1 MSEPMAQP
9 GAKRKK
15 TSKLSSSRR
24 TVMKLRTLVSVAASL
39 LVLGGAVLVSQ
50 KVQAQDIDFGQIS
63 KFESLGTGTLHVG
76 SPPKTIIDDDAR
88 HMVILTIYESDADTK
103 VYWKPLDA
111 SDIRTTVMPG
121 RGVET
126 FKTAGL
132 FKLEAVGDPHHRVK
146 YGYVS
151 LHLKSE

>member
-1 MSEPMAQP
+1 
-9 GAKRKK
+9 
-15 TSKLSSSRR
+15 
-24 TVMKLRTLVSVAASL
+24 MKLRILVGVAAIL
-39 LVLGGAVLVSQ
+39 LVLGGVVPVSQ
-50 KVQAQDIDFGQIS
+50 NVHAQDIDFGQIN

-111 SDIRTTVMPG
+111 DVVKTTALPG
-121 RGVET
+121 EGIET

-132 FKLEAVGDPHHRVK
+132 FKLEALGDAHHRVK
-146 YGYVS
+146 YGYVL
-151 LHLKSE
+151 LHLKAQ

>member
-1 MSEPMAQP
+1 
-9 GAKRKK
+9 
-15 TSKLSSSRR
+15 
-24 TVMKLRTLVSVAASL
+24 MKLRTLVSVAGSL
-39 LVLGGAVLVSQ
+39 LVLGGVVLASRS
-50 KVQAQDIDFGQIS
+50 VQAEDIDFGQIN
-63 KFESLGTGTLHVG
+63 KFESLGTGTLRVG

-111 SDIRTTVMPG
+111 SDVRTTVMPG

-132 FKLEAVGDPHHRVK
+132 FKLEALGDAHHRVK
-146 YGYVS
+146 FGYVL

>member
-1 MSEPMAQP
+1 M
-9 GAKRKK
+9 
-15 TSKLSSSRR
+15 
-24 TVMKLRTLVSVAASL
+24 
-39 LVLGGAVLVSQ
+39 LGGVVPVSQ
-50 KVQAQDIDFGQIS
+50 NVHAQDIDFGQIN

-111 SDIRTTVMPG
+111 DVVKTTALPG
-121 RGVET
+121 EGIET

-132 FKLEAVGDPHHRVK
+132 FKLEALGDAHHRVK
-146 YGYVS
+146 YGYVL
-151 LHLKSE
+151 LHLKAQ